1 MDLKKTLCV
10 CVCDSVYKA
19 KVIISAKISYS
30 VSSAACW
37 VNDQISGQCLNKCLN
52 CIKLIKRMVSSCF
65 PFLLIK
71 NKNTASSG
79 NKINGLLPRTE
90 QW

>member
-52 CIKLIKRMVSSCF
+52 CIKLIKE
-65 PFLLIK
+65 
-71 NKNTASSG
+71 
-79 NKINGLLPRTE
+79 NGKQLFSISPDKKQE
-90 QW
+90 HSFIG